1 MSSTV
6 TSLTTFLSLVAQILL
21 LKLRKPPRWLSLT
34 SLGLNGPDP
43 LSHFVPVVPRVFGD
57 PGAATTGTQ
66 QEVAITTD
74 VRVPPSPRGAGEA
87 KGLPRSPRNNASY
100 AARLPFFIH
109 QWRQVTS
116 NKWILNVV
124 ENGYKL
130 QFDPDPPPPRPFVR
144 TSYSPSS
151 SSIIRTLLIDYMDKG
166 AIMVVDIRPDQYV
179 SRIFEVP
186 KKTGD
191 YRLILDLSDLNC
203 FLKKV
208 HFKMEGLPSIASLI
222 SLNDFM
228 ASLDLQDA
236 FLTVAI
242 YAPQLL

>member
-1 MSSTV
+1 M
-6 TSLTTFLSLVAQILL
+6 
-21 LKLRKPPRWLSLT
+21 
-34 SLGLNGPDP
+34 
-43 LSHFVPVVPRVFGD
+43 VPRVFGD
-57 PGAATTGTQ
+57 PEAATTGTHR
-66 QEVAITTD
+66 EDASSTTTG
-74 VRVPPSPRGAGEA
+74 VKVPPSPRGAGEA
-87 KGLPRSPRNNASY
+87 KGLPRSPKNNAPH

-116 NKWILNVV
+116 NSWILNVV
-124 ENGYKL
+124 EYGYKL

-151 SSIIRTLLIDYMDKG
+151 SSIIRTLLVDYMDKG

-208 HFKMEGLPSIASLI
+208 HFKIPYVLENIFTKKIKVCLKCI
-222 SLNDFM
+222 SWCSSKITM
-228 ASLDLQDA
+228 
-236 FLTVAI
+236 I
-242 YAPQLL
+242 Y